1 VIESGGNW
9 SESAARVL
17 DAVAAG
23 ELVLLQPDTIEQTLP
38 WLTERYGKRL
48 RETNFDELMGLT
60 VLTDRTRVPGPTEPV
75 EVRDGRDGRS
85 VFATRSLAAGET
97 VLKAWGPELSKRIR
111 HSMQVDAD
119 THVLPDGVIVLVNHS
134 CDPNCGVLIR
144 SGVKEMEVR
153 ALRPIAAGEE
163 LTFDFDTFEYEIEHS
178 GGQCGCGSA
187 KCRGR
192 IAGYKHLA
200 AEVKSRYGEYI
211 AEYLRGL
218 EAEVTVPV
226 GA

>member
-1 VIESGGNW
+1 VL
-9 SESAARVL
+9 ESA
-17 DAVAAG
+17 AAG
-23 ELVLLQPDTIEQTLP
+23 ELVLLQPDTVEQTLP
-38 WLTERYGKRL
+38 WLEERYGKRL
-48 RETNFDELMGLT
+48 RETNFDELLGLT
-60 VLTDRTRVPGPTEPV
+60 VLYDRARLPGPTEPV
-75 EVRDGRDGRS
+75 EVRDGRGGRS
-85 VFATRSLAAGET
+85 VFATRDLAAGET
-97 VLKAWGPELSKRIR
+97 VLKAWGPELSKRVR
-111 HSMQVDAD
+111 YSMQVDAD
-119 THVLPDGVIVLVNHS
+119 THVLPDGVVVLVNHS
-134 CDPNCGVLIR
+134 CEPNCGVLIR

-163 LTFDFDTFEYEIEHS
+163 LTFDYETFEYEIDHA
-178 GGQCGCGSA
+178 GGQCLCGSA

-200 AEVKSRYGEYI
+200 ADVKSRYGEYI